1 MKQVTATGQS
11 IKEAVDSAL
20 KQLNTTLDQ
29 VNIVTIDEGKKG
41 FLGIGSRLAIVKVS
55 LKNESALE
63 RLERETS
70 EPLVHKKVK
79 EEKLTFIPKAET
91 KTPSVEIKKDVPIK
105 KEEIVELVVIN
116 EEAQR
121 LAINKTKEFVLDVA
135 KNMNVQIDIEV
146 SINGKFVTLK
156 MSGEKIAL
164 LIGKRGQV
172 LNSLQYLAQ
181 LVANQHSEQFMT
193 ILLDA
198 EDYRKRR
205 TETLEGLAFKMA
217 DRALYTKK
225 EVALE
230 PMPSYERKVIHAAL
244 MNKKK
249 IKTYSN
255 GTEPYR
261 HIVIAPDY
269 SK

>member
-1 MKQVTATGQS
+1 
-11 IKEAVDSAL
+11 
-20 KQLNTTLDQ
+20 NTTQDQ
-29 VNIVTIDEGKKG
+29 VSIVTIDEGKRG
-41 FLGIGSRLAIVKVS
+41 FFGIGSRLAIVKVS

-63 RLERETS
+63 RLERVTA
-70 EPLVHKKVK
+70 EPSIKVEDTLK
-79 EEKLTFIPKAET
+79 NTAFKPK
-91 KTPSVEIKKDVPIK
+91 VESTASNI
-105 KEEIVELVVIN
+105 EVVIEDVQDKEVPSEHTIIN
-116 EEAQR
+116 VEAQR
-121 LAINKTKEFVLDVA
+121 KAIEKTKDFVLDVA
-135 KNMNVQIDIEV
+135 NNMDVKIDIDV
-146 SINGKFVTLK
+146 SVNGKFVLLK

-244 MNKKK
+244 MNKKR

-261 HIVIAPDY
+261 HIVIAPDF